1 MIVHGEFLHPDLF
14 NYGRSLF
21 FWFWEILFRL
31 GEEGEETFYRT
42 YAEVCDRFDAMELS
56 SDSKGTL
63 CLRYVR
69 HYPFDNTFYK
79 QTHYVLLYCYKV
91 CIFLLWSII

>member
-1 MIVHGEFLHPDLF
+1 MANSFTLICSTTVEVC
-14 NYGRSLF
+14 F
-21 FWFWEILFRL
+21 FGFGRL